1 VDLGA
6 RLSRRFAVLGT
17 KSRLSARVPTLPQL
31 RWRRSLAID
40 PSVSLFRRIR
50 WSLTAWYAGILGV
63 TLLVMGVVLYEGER
77 QSLLAPVDD
86 NLHSTAQQLVA
97 DWRSELLVPFPTT
110 GALPCP
116 QTRGLAGS
124 FLYACY
130 DTSGTAQDSAPI
142 WAVNL
147 QHFADPALI
156 RGALKSGQ
164 ATETVDSNNV
174 FSPLRLYAVRLS
186 DPSTGRAVGV
196 IELGAYIG
204 DRTTALNR
212 LLYLLVLCGSL
223 GVLFALV
230 SGIFLAHRSL
240 RPVRLA
246 YMRQQDFVANASHEL
261 RTPLTMV
268 RADAEVL
275 LRDREHLTED
285 QITILEDVVDEASHM
300 ASLATSMLELARLD
314 AGKLRVD
321 REVIDLVVLGH
332 EMARRAEAL
341 AHAHRITISVD
352 DGPPVLI
359 FGDPLL
365 VEHVLLILIDNA
377 IKYNHPGGLVS
388 IRASVEGRD
397 AVLEVRDTGI
407 GIEAEH
413 IPHLGERFY
422 RVDKARSREAGG
434 AGLGLSIVR
443 GVLAEH
449 DGAFTLTSDPGVGT
463 TARVT
468 FPAMER
474 QPVV

>member
-1 VDLGA
+1 M
-6 RLSRRFAVLGT
+6 
-17 KSRLSARVPTLPQL
+17 LPGL
-31 RWRRSLAID
+31 PWRRTIPVD
-40 PSVSLFRRIR
+40 PSVTLFRRIR
-50 WSLTAWYAGILGV
+50 WSLTAWYAGILGI
-63 TLLVMGVVLYEGER
+63 TLLVMGVVLYIGER
-77 QSLLAPVDD
+77 QSLFAPVDD
-86 NLHSTAQQLVA
+86 NLHSTAQQLIA
-97 DWRSELLVPFPTT
+97 DWQSAPVI
-110 GALPCP
+110 ACP
-116 QTRGLAGS
+116 SARGLTSG
-124 FLYACY
+124 FLFACY
-130 DTSGTAQDSAPI
+130 DSSGNVVDSSPI
-142 WAVNL
+142 GDRVFAINL
-147 QHFADPALI
+147 RHFADPSLI
-156 RGALKSGQ
+156 RAALKTGEAS
-164 ATETVDSNNV
+164 ETVASTAP
-174 FSPLRLYAVRLS
+174 FSPLRLYAVRFA
-186 DPSTGRAVGV
+186 DPLTGQTVGA
-196 IELGAYIG
+196 IELGAYVG
-204 DRTTALNR
+204 DRTTALDR
-212 LLYLLVLCGSL
+212 LLYLLVVCGSL

-230 SGIFLAHRSL
+230 SGIFLANRSL

-285 QITILEDVVDEASHM
+285 QISILEDVVEEAAHM
-300 ASLATSMLELARLD
+300 ASLASSMLELARLD

-321 REVIDLVVLGH
+321 REVIDLVSLSR

-341 AHAHRITISVD
+341 GHAHDISITVD

-377 IKYNHPGGLVS
+377 IKYNHPGGLVA
-388 IRASVEGRD
+388 IRASVEARE

-468 FPAMER
+468 FPAIEK
-474 QPVV
+474 QPAM